1 MDDKAPLVQFL
12 GLTFNV
18 TNLISITVVMLITFF
33 LIFWLS
39 RKPAIKPSGKQNFLE
54 WIIDFT
60 NNIVGSSLPNS
71 TGQGLRLLAFV
82 LFMVIFVGNQIGLI
96 FQVKVGDFTY
106 LKSPTADPIVTMT
119 LALVMVVLAHFLGVG
134 KLGFPKYFKN
144 AYLSPYAWMFPLN
157 VIESITSFLTLG
169 LRLFGNIMAG
179 EVLLNLL
186 GSIAFPHGTLAS
198 ISWLGFIPA
207 LAGEV
212 IWQGFSVFIGSVQAY
227 VFVTLAMVY
236 VSEKTIV
243 EEL

>member
-1 MDDKAPLVQFL
+1 MGEKAPVFNFL

-18 TNLISITVVMLITFF
+18 TNIISITVVMLITFF
-33 LIFWLS
+33 LILWLS
-39 RKPAIKPSGKQNFLE
+39 RRPQIRPSGKQNVLE

-60 NNIVGSSLPNS
+60 NNIVGSSLPNR
-71 TGQGLRLLAFV
+71 TGQNIRLLGFV
-82 LFMVIFVGNQIGLI
+82 LFVFIFIGNQLGLI

-119 LALVMVVLAHFLGVG
+119 LALIMIVMAHYLGVAT
-134 KLGFPKYFKN
+134 LGFKKYFKN
-144 AYLSPYAWMFPLN
+144 NYLSPYAFLLPIN
-157 VIESITSFLTLG
+157 IIEEFTSFLTLG

-179 EVLLNLL
+179 EMLLNL
-186 GSIAFPHGTLAS
+186 IAGIAYTHGIFT
-198 ISWLGFIPA
+198 FIPA
-207 LAGEV
+207 LAIEV
-212 IWQGFSVFIGSVQAY
+212 VWQGFSVFIGSVQAY